1 MSYSDPQQVIDRRFS
16 IINQG
21 VSKLLGETT
30 DKVNNFNAN
39 QQKERDLYKKNMDK
53 AAGKAASRASG
64 SFNKAKAAS
73 DKFTSGLYGSTG
85 APTEEAVLFDD
96 QINGIFSNWGTE
108 LNDQISAVQAAGGSE
123 MEIAALTDKYI
134 GKLNQFTT
142 DIANWEAAREE
153 FMLAK
158 QAGIEG
164 GPNAVGTLL
173 SDPELQRNPE
183 LINMFTAMTD
193 DELDNLYITIDPN
206 GSTRI
211 SMGTITDGNFDAQSS
226 SDISAWARNHKD
238 SPDGK
243 YFMTN
248 EKFDVKD
255 YEAMASVFKDLEDN
269 DNLKSGGKLD
279 KELVREYLLEGDIG
293 RSVMDSFLLDGTSKN
308 KWASL
313 YPSDEISRQ
322 YNDNDYLNII
332 IDNAWDD
339 LYSPTQKKG
348 KASSTKSGKA
358 GTSTQKT
365 ALNIP
370 KTNTNTYTFTLPDGS
385 TETIEKQFIPK
396 FLEDNPDAKFDKS
409 GTSRLSPSLKP
420 KEENKKA
427 ATKIVKK
434 TKNMTKDQIVN
445 LGKEEIAKLT
455 KQEKDKLKKKG
466 KLPKSDYE
474 GLPPE
479 AYVIDKTIGY
489 PLMAWLFGGEE
500 EALVGMPPTNRKK
513 EEKVPK
519 EVIAM
524 NKSRE
529 KV

>member
-16 IINQG
+16 IVNQG

-30 DKVNNFNAN
+30 DKIGKYTAN
-39 QQKERDLYKKNMDK
+39 QQREKDLYKKNMDK

-85 APTEEAVLFDD
+85 APTEEGVLFND

-108 LNDQISAVQAAGGSE
+108 LNSQISAVQAAGGSE

-269 DNLKSGGKLD
+269 DGLKSGGKLD

-293 RSVMDSFLLDGTSKN
+293 RFPIR
-308 KWASL
+308 W
-313 YPSDEISRQ
+313 Y
-322 YNDNDYLNII
+322 
-332 IDNAWDD
+332 
-339 LYSPTQKKG
+339 
-348 KASSTKSGKA
+348 
-358 GTSTQKT
+358 
-365 ALNIP
+365 
-370 KTNTNTYTFTLPDGS
+370 
-385 TETIEKQFIPK
+385 
-396 FLEDNPDAKFDKS
+396 
-409 GTSRLSPSLKP
+409 
-420 KEENKKA
+420 
-427 ATKIVKK
+427 
-434 TKNMTKDQIVN
+434 
-445 LGKEEIAKLT
+445 
-455 KQEKDKLKKKG
+455 
-466 KLPKSDYE
+466 
-474 GLPPE
+474 
-479 AYVIDKTIGY
+479 
-489 PLMAWLFGGEE
+489 
-500 EALVGMPPTNRKK
+500 
-513 EEKVPK
+513 
-519 EVIAM
+519 
-524 NKSRE
+524 
-529 KV
+529 

>member
-16 IINQG
+16 IVNQG

-30 DKVNNFNAN
+30 DKIGKYTAN
-39 QQKERDLYKKNMDK
+39 QQREKDLYKKNMDK

-85 APTEEAVLFDD
+85 APTEEGVLFND

-108 LNDQISAVQAAGGSE
+108 LNSQISAVQAAGGSE

-255 YEAMASVFKDLEDN
+255 YESMASVFKDLEDN
-269 DNLKSGGKLD
+269 DGLKSGGKLD

-348 KASSTKSGKA
+348 KASSTKGNKGKA
-358 GTSTQKT
+358 ADDTRQKLNMPKAKD
-365 ALNIP
+365 ALGRPVQDPIP
-370 KTNTNTYTFTLPDGS
+370 GDEDKNK
-385 TETIEKQFIPK
+385 IE
-396 FLEDNPDAKFDKS
+396 EKS
-409 GTSRLSPSLKP
+409 YKP
-420 KEENKKA
+420 GYEPGGKEYEKL
-427 ATKIVKK
+427 VKK
-434 TKNMTKDQIVN
+434 TKNMTKDEIVN

-455 KQEKDKLKKKG
+455 EEEKKELNKMKTRPLTEEEKKKIG
-466 KLPKSDYE
+466 KGTRSKSGKGMTMDE
-474 GLPPE
+474 
-479 AYVIDKTIGY
+479 IDAFLGI
-489 PLMAWLFGGEE
+489 PIFSFLM
-500 EALVGMPPTNRKK
+500 KK
-513 EEKVPK
+513 R
-519 EVIAM
+519 I
-524 NKSRE
+524 
-529 KV
+529 

>member
-1 MSYSDPQQVIDRRFS
+1 MS
-16 IINQG
+16 
-21 VSKLLGETT
+21 
-30 DKVNNFNAN
+30 
-39 QQKERDLYKKNMDK
+39 
-53 AAGKAASRASG
+53 
-64 SFNKAKAAS
+64 
-73 DKFTSGLYGSTG
+73 
-85 APTEEAVLFDD
+85 
-96 QINGIFSNWGTE
+96 
-108 LNDQISAVQAAGGSE
+108 QISAVQAAGGSE

-269 DNLKSGGKLD
+269 DGLKSGGKLD

-348 KASSTKSGKA
+348 KASSTKGGIK
-358 GTSTQKT
+358 
-365 ALNIP
+365 
-370 KTNTNTYTFTLPDGS
+370 
-385 TETIEKQFIPK
+385 EKQQTT
-396 FLEDNPDAKFDKS
+396 LAK
-409 GTSRLSPSLKP
+409 SLICQKRR
-420 KEENKKA
+420 
-427 ATKIVKK
+427 
-434 TKNMTKDQIVN
+434 M
-445 LGKEEIAKLT
+445 L
-455 KQEKDKLKKKG
+455 
-466 KLPKSDYE
+466 
-474 GLPPE
+474 
-479 AYVIDKTIGY
+479 
-489 PLMAWLFGGEE
+489 
-500 EALVGMPPTNRKK
+500 
-513 EEKVPK
+513 
-519 EVIAM
+519 
-524 NKSRE
+524 
-529 KV
+529 